1 MKEDTTGKKS
11 DAQKFGM
18 QFYMWQL
25 GQADPVSSRAFV
37 GLFRDLQHVVQFIA
51 SVLIFCV
58 IYDSR
63 IAGD

>member
-25 GQADPVSSRAFV
+25 GQLTCLV